1 MPCCMLVWVTW
12 VQIGCTNDCIKRCGC
27 GIYRT
32 PMIVELEKKE
42 KKVLEIPTNDS
53 YQPLNHRTEKPKI
66 TKTHAGRRP
75 CAAGPTEQGVPLV
88 PAEILLEGWLDQGRH
103 HCSESLLGNP
113 VAEGRTKSSLRFV
126 AKLLHFFL
134 VVNNIWTSEKS
145 NKKATKTWHLCNYF
159 NCRKHAH
166 INMATQKDRKWNP
179 SKIGQ
184 IRGRLLSFGG
194 CHMLLWTN
202 NLNDNQ
208 SSQYFI

>member
-1 MPCCMLVWVTW
+1 MISGKHYFLAPNSSGWNQFYVFLLEWEIILGTKQLLSLCMPCCMLVWVTW

-32 PMIVELEKKE
+32 PMIVELGKNEKLI
-42 KKVLEIPTNDS
+42 KKQVLEIPTNDS
-53 YQPLNHRTEKPKI
+53 YQPLNHRTEKPFWI

-88 PAEILLEGWLDQGRH
+88 PAEILLEGWLDPGRH

-145 NKKATKTWHLCNYF
+145 NKNLTPL
-159 NCRKHAH
+159 
-166 INMATQKDRKWNP
+166 Q
-179 SKIGQ
+179 
-184 IRGRLLSFGG
+184 LLQ
-194 CHMLLWTN
+194 L
-202 NLNDNQ
+202 
-208 SSQYFI
+208 